1 MSVAAGPLGRE
12 AEAKLRFNSR
22 SGAVC
27 CSYSASRGAFAGL
40 ALEGTVL
47 RTRDAVNRQFYG
59 RELPSKV
66 LLLAEAVP
74 PPVAAAALYDA
85 LDAALSQGG
94 HLAAGGAGLV
104 VEEGGECGRD
114 GFIAAR
120 HTPPAAALYHG
131 DDEASMLPGLF
142 D

>member
-1 MSVAAGPLGRE
+1 MAAGPLGRE
-12 AEAKLRFNSR
+12 AEVKLRFNSR

-59 RELPSKV
+59 RELPSKA

-74 PPVAAAALYDA
+74 PPAAAAALYDA
-85 LDAALSQGG
+85 LDDALSQAGY
-94 HLAAGGAGLV
+94 LVAGGPALV
-104 VEEGGECGRD
+104 VEEGGESGRD
-114 GFIAAR
+114 VFITAR
-120 HTPPAAALYHG
+120 HTPPAAALYHV
-131 DDEASMLPGLF
+131 DDEASTLPGLF
-142 D
+142 E